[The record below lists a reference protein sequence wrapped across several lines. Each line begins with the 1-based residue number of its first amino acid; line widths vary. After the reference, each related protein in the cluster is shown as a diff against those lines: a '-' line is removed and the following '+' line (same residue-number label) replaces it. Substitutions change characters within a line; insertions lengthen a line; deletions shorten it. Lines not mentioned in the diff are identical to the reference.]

1 MIAEPGGPA
10 TATDIESRMTDAA
23 RVFDW
28 ISVSELAT
36 KYARSLRAATTAPQ
50 PEVMR
55 VLDLLRKSR
64 QYDALMEVA
73 DAALADRP
81 DVPGVWR
88 RYAQALVDRDRTA
101 VALRVYTGVSRD
113 HNASE
118 DDRIEASGGVARCYK
133 QLFLTTPDSHR
144 RADYLQRA
152 LDVYWGAHQADPRL
166 IWHGINAAALLAR
179 AGRDGVTVSGTADAA
194 QAAHDIAAQVLQ
206 TVDEQPQSEQWMK
219 ATACEASV
227 ALGHYD
233 EAVRRCDVFVEDPD
247 TDAFAIASLLRQLLE
262 VWELDTTTPLG
273 NALLPILRAALLEKE
288 GGDVVLPTRD
298 VGAARLEQLAGA
310 DARLEKVLGIERY
323 RSLAWYRNG
332 LLRCRAVARVENLNE
347 DGLGTGFLVKGAALH
362 ESLPE
367 WVLVTNGHVI
377 PEGLD
382 PRNAVVAF
390 HGLDS
395 DAVGPNRFR
404 VLRRWWYEPS
414 SSPQLDTTVLELDGY
429 PQRVEP
435 IPLAPR
441 LPELTPSTRAY
452 VIGHPRG
459 LQQPQFSLQDNLV
472 LDHDDTRLHYR
483 SPTEGGSSGS
493 PVFDGQWQ
501 LIGLH
506 HAGGFAMPRLNG
518 EAGTY
523 AANEA
528 LIIGAIR
535 TAMAQRPPTAVT
547 VE

>member
-1 MIAEPGGPA
+1 MTAQPDGFA
-10 TATDIESRMTDAA
+10 TTEIVDRMTEEA
-23 RVFDW
+23 RVFNW
-28 ISVSELAT
+28 VSVSQLAAM
-36 KYARSLRAATTAPQ
+36 YARSLRAAATDPQ
-50 PEVMR
+50 PEVIQ
-55 VLDLLRKSR
+55 VLDLLSKSR
-64 QYDALMEVA
+64 RYDALMEVA
-73 DAALADRP
+73 DAALAGRQ
-81 DVPGVWR
+81 DVAGVWR

-101 VALRVYTGVSRD
+101 VALAVYTRVSED
-113 HNASE
+113 PNASD
-118 DDRIEASGGVARCYK
+118 DDRIEATGGIGRCYK
-133 QLFLTTPDSHR
+133 QLFLTTPDSDR
-144 RADYLQRA
+144 RVHYLQRA
-152 LDVYWGAHQADPRL
+152 LDVYWGSHKADPQL

-179 AGRDGVTVSGTADAA
+179 AGRDGITVSGTSDAA
-194 QAAHDIAAQVLQ
+194 SAARDIAEQVLE
-206 TVDEQPQSEQWMK
+206 TVDQQPQSQQWTK

-233 EAVRRCDVFVEDPD
+233 DAVQRGEAFVEDPD

-262 VWELDTTTPLG
+262 VWELNTSTPLG
-273 NALLPILRAALLEKE
+273 NALLPILRSALLQRE
-288 GGDVVLPTRD
+288 GGDVVLATRD
-298 VGAARLEQLAGA
+298 VGAARLDRLAAA
-310 DARLEKVLGIERY
+310 DARLEKVLGVERY
-323 RSLAWYRNG
+323 RSLTWYCNG
-332 LLRCRAVARVENLNE
+332 LLRCRAVARIENLNE
-347 DGLGTGFLVKGAALH
+347 DGIGTGFLVKGADLH
-362 ESLPE
+362 GSLPE

-395 DAVGPNRFR
+395 DALGPNRFR
-404 VLRRWWYEPS
+404 VLKRWWYEPS

-435 IPLAPR
+435 IPLAPQ

-493 PVFDGQWQ
+493 PVFDNQWQ

-518 EAGTY
+518 EGGTY

-535 TAMAQRPPTAVT
+535 NAMAQRPPAAM
-547 VE
+547 E

>member
-1 MIAEPGGPA
+1 MTTQPDGFA
-10 TATDIESRMTDAA
+10 TTEIVDRMTEEA
-23 RVFDW
+23 RVFNW
-28 ISVSELAT
+28 VSVSQLAAM
-36 KYARSLRAATTAPQ
+36 YARSLRAAATDPQ
-50 PEVMR
+50 PEVIQ

-64 QYDALMEVA
+64 RYDALMEVA
-73 DAALADRP
+73 DAALAGRQ
-81 DVPGVWR
+81 DVAGVWR

-101 VALRVYTGVSRD
+101 VALAVYTRVSED
-113 HNASE
+113 PNASD
-118 DDRIEASGGVARCYK
+118 DDRIEATGGIGRCYK
-133 QLFLTTPDSHR
+133 QLFLTTPDSDR
-144 RADYLQRA
+144 RVHYLQRA
-152 LDVYWGAHQADPRL
+152 LDVYWGSHKAGPQL

-179 AGRDGVTVSGTADAA
+179 AGRDGITVSGTSDAA
-194 QAAHDIAAQVLQ
+194 SAARDIAEQVLE
-206 TVDEQPQSEQWMK
+206 TVDQQPQSQQWTK

-233 EAVRRCDVFVEDPD
+233 DAVQRGEAFVEDPD

-262 VWELDTTTPLG
+262 VWELNTSTPLG
-273 NALLPILRAALLEKE
+273 NALLPILRSALLQRE
-288 GGDVVLPTRD
+288 GGDVVLATRD
-298 VGAARLEQLAGA
+298 VGAARLDGLAAA
-310 DARLEKVLGIERY
+310 DARLEKVLGVERY
-323 RSLAWYRNG
+323 RSLTWYRNG
-332 LLRCRAVARVENLNE
+332 LLRCRAVARIENLNE
-347 DGLGTGFLVKGAALH
+347 DGIGTGFLVKGADLH
-362 ESLPE
+362 GSLPE

-395 DAVGPNRFR
+395 DALGPNRFR
-404 VLRRWWYEPS
+404 VLKRWWYEPS

-435 IPLAPR
+435 IPLAPQ

-493 PVFDGQWQ
+493 PVFDNQWQ

-518 EAGTY
+518 EGGTY

-535 TAMAQRPPTAVT
+535 NAMAQRPPAAM
-547 VE
+547 E

>member
-1 MIAEPGGPA
+1 MTTQPDGFA
-10 TATDIESRMTDAA
+10 TTEIVDRMTEEA
-23 RVFDW
+23 RVFNW
-28 ISVSELAT
+28 VSVSQLAAM
-36 KYARSLRAATTAPQ
+36 YARSLRAAATDPQ
-50 PEVMR
+50 PEVIQ

-64 QYDALMEVA
+64 RYDALMEVA
-73 DAALADRP
+73 DAALAGRQ
-81 DVPGVWR
+81 DVAGVWR

-101 VALRVYTGVSRD
+101 VALAVYTRVSED
-113 HNASE
+113 PNASD
-118 DDRIEASGGVARCYK
+118 DDRIEATGGIGRCYK
-133 QLFLTTPDSHR
+133 QLFLTTPDSDR
-144 RADYLQRA
+144 RVHYLRRA
-152 LDVYWGAHQADPRL
+152 LDVYWGSHKAGPQL

-179 AGRDGVTVSGTADAA
+179 AGRDGITVSGTSDAA
-194 QAAHDIAAQVLQ
+194 SAARDIAEQVLE
-206 TVDEQPQSEQWMK
+206 TVDQQPQSQQWTK

-233 EAVRRCDVFVEDPD
+233 DAVQRGEAFVEDPD

-262 VWELDTTTPLG
+262 VWELNTSTPLG
-273 NALLPILRAALLEKE
+273 NALLPILRSALLQRE
-288 GGDVVLPTRD
+288 GGDVVLATRD
-298 VGAARLEQLAGA
+298 VGAARLDRLAAA
-310 DARLEKVLGIERY
+310 DARLEKVLGVERY
-323 RSLAWYRNG
+323 RSLTWYRNG
-332 LLRCRAVARVENLNE
+332 LLRCRAVARIENLNE
-347 DGLGTGFLVKGAALH
+347 DGIGTGFLVKGADLH
-362 ESLPE
+362 GSLPE

-390 HGLDS
+390 HALDS
-395 DAVGPNRFR
+395 DALGPNRFR
-404 VLRRWWYEPS
+404 VLKRWWYEPS

-435 IPLAPR
+435 IPLAPQ

-493 PVFDGQWQ
+493 PVFDNQWQ

-518 EAGTY
+518 EGGTY

-535 TAMAQRPPTAVT
+535 NAMVQRPPAAM
-547 VE
+547 E

>member
-1 MIAEPGGPA
+1 MTTQPDGFA
-10 TATDIESRMTDAA
+10 TTEIVDRMTEEA
-23 RVFDW
+23 RVFNW
-28 ISVSELAT
+28 VSVSQLAAM
-36 KYARSLRAATTAPQ
+36 YARSLRAAATDPQ
-50 PEVMR
+50 PEVIQ

-64 QYDALMEVA
+64 RYDALMEVA
-73 DAALADRP
+73 DAALAGRQ
-81 DVPGVWR
+81 DVAGVWR

-101 VALRVYTGVSRD
+101 VALAVYTRVSED
-113 HNASE
+113 PNASD
-118 DDRIEASGGVARCYK
+118 DDRIEATGGIGRCYK
-133 QLFLTTPDSHR
+133 QLFLTTPDSDR
-144 RADYLQRA
+144 RVHYLLRA
-152 LDVYWGAHQADPRL
+152 LDVYWGSHKVGPQL

-179 AGRDGVTVSGTADAA
+179 AGRDGITVSGTSDAA
-194 QAAHDIAAQVLQ
+194 SAARDIAEQVLE
-206 TVDEQPQSEQWMK
+206 TVDQHPQSQQWTK

-233 EAVRRCDVFVEDPD
+233 DAVQRGEAFVEDPD

-262 VWELDTTTPLG
+262 VWELNTSTPLG
-273 NALLPILRAALLEKE
+273 NALLPILRSALLQRE
-288 GGDVVLPTRD
+288 GGDVVLATRD
-298 VGAARLEQLAGA
+298 VGAARLDGLAAA
-310 DARLEKVLGIERY
+310 DARLEKVLGVERY
-323 RSLAWYRNG
+323 RSLTWYRNG
-332 LLRCRAVARVENLNE
+332 LLRCRAVARIENLNE
-347 DGLGTGFLVKGAALH
+347 DGIGTGFLVKGADLH
-362 ESLPE
+362 GSLPE

-395 DAVGPNRFR
+395 DALGPNRFR
-404 VLRRWWYEPS
+404 VLKRWWYEPS

-435 IPLAPR
+435 IPLAPQ

-493 PVFDGQWQ
+493 PVFDNQWQ

-518 EAGTY
+518 EGGTY

-535 TAMAQRPPTAVT
+535 NAMAQRPPAAM
-547 VE
+547 E